1 MALETGAR
9 KRTLRQKN
17 ISLMGPY
24 TWNNVNNNLKLLST
38 TTSITHN
45 YNKIITALIKT
56 YIIIIISSQK
66 N

>member
-1 MALETGAR
+1 ME
-9 KRTLRQKN
+9 
-17 ISLMGPY
+17 PY

-38 TTSITHN
+38 TTSFTHN

>member
-38 TTSITHN
+38 TTSFTHN

-66 N
+66 K